1 MAQEKP
7 ARSVANNS
15 GDMMNLV
22 KTSVIAFALS
32 ALVAS
37 PVLAQGLAT
46 DSEARSGVQGKSLPG
61 TIIDDEEDLAVQPPA
76 ADKKVGIKPTKGI
89 KGGSGT
95 TGIAPHKG
103 LVEDSATGAPLAG
116 KRN

>member
-1 MAQEKP
+1 
-7 ARSVANNS
+7 
-15 GDMMNLV
+15 MNLV